1 MTESRAS
8 LRELQELD
16 QEIAL
21 VRDQIGAFAPELE
34 SIDAKGVALE
44 GEMGTLEK
52 RLTESKVEERR
63 LEVLVE
69 TKRERIEKLG
79 DRLTQVRTVREE
91 AAVNTELDMVKRSL
105 ESDEQDVYTL
115 IDQIRRMEERL
126 AELTESFTSERDGIE
141 PRRQELLTEQEAAQ
155 KKFDQLTGARDG
167 FAASIDERE
176 RAMYERIK
184 MGGRD
189 TVVASMTQD
198 GACGSCFQ
206 IIPLQVQ
213 SIIRNTETL
222 VRCEGCGVIVMPP
235 DLEAEAAAAQV
246 AEERAAAVKEAQE
259 ANKDEAEADTQ
270 ETEEAEVD
278 VDAAPGS
285 PLLDALLG
293 LDEEAEEK
301 ADGAEAEEKA
311 DGAESKVEGFLAV
324 DGTPADVIGEA
335 APPEADSAEGK
346 ESPEAPMQG

>member
-8 LRELQELD
+8 LKELQELD

-21 VRDQIGAFAPELE
+21 VRDRIGAFAPELE
-34 SIDAKGVALE
+34 SIEAKGVALE
-44 GEMGTLEK
+44 GEIGTLEK

-63 LEVLVE
+63 LEVVAE
-69 TKRERIEKLG
+69 TKRERIGKLG

-126 AELTESFTSERDGIE
+126 AEMTEAFTSEKDGIE
-141 PRRQELLTEQEAAQ
+141 PRKLELLTEQKSAQ

-167 FAASIDERE
+167 FAESIDERE

-206 IIPLQVQ
+206 IIPLQIQ
-213 SIIRNTETL
+213 SVIRNTETL

-235 DLEAEAAAAQV
+235 DLEAEAAAAEA
-246 AEERAAAVKEAQE
+246 AEERAAAVKEAEE
-259 ANKDEAEADTQ
+259 ATKEATEADTQ
-270 ETEEAEVD
+270 ETADAEAEGET
-278 VDAAPGS
+278 APGS

-293 LDEEAEEK
+293 LDEEAEDK
-301 ADGAEAEEKA
+301 AEEKA
-311 DGAESKVEGFLAV
+311 DGAKSEVEGFLAV

-335 APPEADSAEGK
+335 APAEADSAAGE
-346 ESPEAPMQG
+346 ESPEAPIQG